1 MQKSFWP
8 RLKMSVIVAGLCEA
22 VVRGLGVSKRVR
34 MKVLS
39 MTALFLNY
47 LSEHLQPAALAVLVA
62 GDVLELVVQ
71 ELVEGGEA
79 MHGIAV
85 PLLVLFCTDPGPGER
100 LCALPLVDTLMKWIE
115 EWLLKVRKNIV
126 ALWGTRDGE
135 YRGEV
140 RFLSLHLRV
149 LVGLSC

>member
-1 MQKSFWP
+1 M
-8 RLKMSVIVAGLCEA
+8 IVAGICEA
-22 VVRGLGVSKRVR
+22 IVQGLGVVSKRVR

-47 LSEHLQPAALAVLVA
+47 LSLHLRPAALAVLVA
-62 GDVLELVVQ
+62 GDVLELTFQ
-71 ELVEGGEA
+71 EMLEGGEA

-85 PLLVLFCTDPGPGER
+85 PLLTLFCTDLGPGER
-100 LCALPLVDTLMKWIE
+100 LCAPPLVDPLMSWIE
-115 EWLLKVRKNIV
+115 EWLLKVRNKIV
-126 ALWGTRDGE
+126 ALWRTRDGG

-149 LVGLSC
+149 LAGLSH